1 MKYEIVMLK
10 EKRVVGFCQRTG
22 NDKEDMGNVIGG
34 LWQKWS
40 QVNDVQGRKNKKYIG
55 LYTDYVGMEYDTTV
69 GCEVEKSTLIPEGMT
84 EKIIPAGKYAK
95 FVLHG
100 DVVKTVQQAWED
112 IWKMNLERTFTGDF
126 EEYQEGEDMENM
138 EIYIYVAIK

>member
-40 QVNDVQGRKNKKYIG
+40 QVN
-55 LYTDYVGMEYDTTV
+55 
-69 GCEVEKSTLIPEGMT
+69 
-84 EKIIPAGKYAK
+84 EKIKSI
-95 FVLHG
+95 L
-100 DVVKTVQQAWED
+100 D
-112 IWKMNLERTFTGDF
+112 
-126 EEYQEGEDMENM
+126 
-138 EIYIYVAIK
+138 YIQIM